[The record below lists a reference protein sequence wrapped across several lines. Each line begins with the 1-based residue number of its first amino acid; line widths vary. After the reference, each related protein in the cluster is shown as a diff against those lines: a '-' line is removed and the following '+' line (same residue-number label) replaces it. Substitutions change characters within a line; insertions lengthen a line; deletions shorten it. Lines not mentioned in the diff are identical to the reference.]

1 MDEKT
6 VVITGAS
13 RGIGRAVA
21 IRLAEAGAHVVI
33 CARDAGSLEA
43 VASEIRA
50 ADGAVTTKRVDVR
63 DEYDVEHL
71 MEIAAS
77 EGGEIDGVIA
87 NAGVYHGETGT
98 TPLDEESYTAF
109 DDHMQTNG
117 RGVFATFREALP
129 HLAPDARLLVTSGVV
144 ARGKAEGVG
153 SYAVSKA
160 TAEAVARGFAADT
173 DYDVCIVD
181 PGLVETD
188 LTGADGHDPEDVAE
202 QFHWALEEA
211 PAELLDGGVIDRRTF
226 RTSQD

>member
-1 MDEKT
+1 MDGKT

-21 IRLAEAGAHVVI
+21 LDLADAGAHVVI
-33 CARDAGSLEA
+33 CARKADTLEETA
-43 VASEIRA
+43 DEIREA
-50 ADGAVTTKRVDVR
+50 SGTVTAKRVDVR

-71 MEIAAS
+71 MEIAAA
-77 EGGEIDGVIA
+77 EGGAIDGVVA

-117 RGVFATFREALP
+117 RGVFATFREAIP
-129 HLAPDARLLVTSGVV
+129 HLTDDARLLVTSGVV

-173 DYDVCIVD
+173 DYGVSVVD

-188 LTGADGHDPEDVAE
+188 LTGASGHEPEDVAG
-202 QFHWALEEA
+202 QFRWALEEA
-211 PAELLDGGVIDRRTF
+211 PLEDLDGGVIDRRTY
-226 RTSQD
+226 RTAQD